1 VVTEGP
7 VATATQSPSPAT
19 TNSGSVLA
27 ATDAMKSYAEATGS
41 ENDPDAMRA
50 ALKLTAP
57 NSIAYV
63 YLDHQANVAEASL
76 DGGQQL
82 PKVELTP
89 VGDGTFTA
97 CDPTDPTKCLTFG
110 GFKVNAAGK
119 LVDLTVNKQQIGPRI
134 TAGNGQAVT
143 AGGTKFTFLTAY
155 KSIQSDAMFVTVR
168 VETGA
173 QPIDA
178 NISSATY
185 RGPDGKQRTATNSAG
200 VTQIDANSNTIVA
213 MSFASVKA
221 RGKVTLQGCVPQD
234 CTNSYT
240 AVINVG

>member
-1 VVTEGP
+1 
-7 VATATQSPSPAT
+7 
-19 TNSGSVLA
+19 
-27 ATDAMKSYAEATGS
+27 MKSYADAQGS

-50 ALKLTAP
+50 ALRLTAP
-57 NSIAYV
+57 NSVAYV
-63 YLDHQANVAEASL
+63 YLDHEANVAEASL

-89 VGDGTFTA
+89 VGDGSFTA
-97 CDPTDPTKCLTFG
+97 CDPTDPTNCRTFG

-119 LVDLTVNKQQIGPRI
+119 LVDLTVNKQQIRPRI

-143 AGGTKFTFLTAY
+143 AGGTTFTFLTAY
-155 KSIQSDAMFVTVR
+155 RSIQSNALYVTVKI
-168 VETGA
+168 ETGT

-185 RGPDGKQRTATNSAG
+185 RGPDGKQRTAANSAG

-213 MSFASVKA
+213 VFVKGVEAS
-221 RGKVTLQGCVPQD
+221 G
-234 CTNSYT
+234 SY
-240 AVINVG
+240 AAGSAGSGGLIQAESGR